1 MDTMN
6 WTLLVTVA
14 AAVGSG
20 LMAGLF
26 FAFSTSV
33 IPGLKRRPNAEGIQ
47 AMQAANVAIINPV
60 FLTVF
65 LGTTLASAALLVTAL
80 FADQP
85 GSAWRLVGAV
95 LYLAGSFGLTMA
107 YNVPLNSALA
117 AADPHSPEGA
127 AVWTTY
133 VSRWT
138 AANHVRALACA
149 GSVVAL
155 VLAARR

>member
-1 MDTMN
+1 MD

-14 AAVGSG
+14 AALGSG
-20 LMAGLF
+20 LMGGLF

-33 IPGLKRRPNAEGIQ
+33 IPGLNGRPTAEGIQ

-60 FLTVF
+60 FLAVF

-85 GSAWRLVGAV
+85 GDGWRLVGAV

-107 YNVPLNSALA
+107 YNVPLNNALA
-117 AADPHSPEGA
+117 AADPDSPEGA

-149 GSVVAL
+149 GSAVAL